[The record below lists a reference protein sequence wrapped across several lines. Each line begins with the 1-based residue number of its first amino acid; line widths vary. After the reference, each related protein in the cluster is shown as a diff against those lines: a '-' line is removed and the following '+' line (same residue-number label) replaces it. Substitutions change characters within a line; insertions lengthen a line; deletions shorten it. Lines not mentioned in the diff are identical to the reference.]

1 MWKNQKVSVIFPTYN
16 EKESIRESIENHFRS
31 EYVDEIIVVN
41 NNAAPGTKEEVEKT
55 KARQVFEK
63 KQGYGY
69 AIRRGLEEAE
79 GDIIIISEPDGTFF
93 GSDLEK
99 LLVYS
104 KDFDCVFGTR
114 TTRALI
120 LNGANMGLFLKWGN
134 WFVAKIMEILFNTTH
149 LSDVGCSM
157 RLIKRRGL
165 EKIKNKFTIG
175 TSHFGPEFMMLV
187 VLNKIKFVE
196 IPVKYG
202 PRIGKSSVTG
212 SFWKALVL
220 GFQMIWLIIK
230 YRLKS
235 LFINY
240 SK

>member
-1 MWKNQKVSVIFPTYN
+1 
-16 EKESIRESIENHFRS
+16 
-31 EYVDEIIVVN
+31 
-41 NNAAPGTKEEVEKT
+41 
-55 KARQVFEK
+55 
-63 KQGYGY
+63 
-69 AIRRGLEEAE
+69 
-79 GDIIIISEPDGTFF
+79 
-93 GSDLEK
+93 